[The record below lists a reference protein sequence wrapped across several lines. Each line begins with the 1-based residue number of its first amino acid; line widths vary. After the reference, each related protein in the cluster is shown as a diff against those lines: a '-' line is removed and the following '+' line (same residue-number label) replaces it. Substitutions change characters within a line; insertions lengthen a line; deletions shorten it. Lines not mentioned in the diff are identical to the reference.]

1 MMVHM
6 NVKEASREAVLGEYG
21 AWTGASM
28 GARDRDIREYS
39 FEKVKTGIYKVVP
52 KTNLAPGEYC
62 FYYAGTVTGIGFAG
76 GKIFDFGVK

>member
-1 MMVHM
+1 MVHM
-6 NVKEASREAVLGEYG
+6 TVKEASREAVLGEYG

-28 GARDRDIREYS
+28 GARDQDIREYS

-52 KTNLAPGEYC
+52 KTNLARGEYC

-76 GKIFDFGVK
+76 GKIFDFGIK